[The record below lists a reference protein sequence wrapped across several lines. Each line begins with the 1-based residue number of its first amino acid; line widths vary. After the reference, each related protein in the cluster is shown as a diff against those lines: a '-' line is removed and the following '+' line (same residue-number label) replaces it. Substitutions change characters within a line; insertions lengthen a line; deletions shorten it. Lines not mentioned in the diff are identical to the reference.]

1 MFIHLPMKEL
11 QVLKLQV
18 KSLFGDC
25 VVDVKF
31 LFHSGVLLK
40 LTFTFLCI
48 SLNML
53 LFITPYRSSWLGNI
67 FDVVWDVI
75 GVGVDVDVSSCARMS
90 NEPKPRDL
98 FDCTPNDVRLKP
110 FWLFVAWKRKR
121 WKFGFFFASRIALAW
136 GGIEK
141 VLRVEDVR
149 IPLIRRE
156 TERSGCA
163 CIWRRDVW
171 VFLHI
176 CLNDK
181 MVDFCVLEKYK
192 ICEGKKMRCI
202 FVFICEVNW
211 KKKLHCDR
219 SATVKIVTAT
229 LKNGSMPFIIS
240 TTGSIETPKT
250 KDPGGVCVVVTSFSD
265 AMS

>member
-1 MFIHLPMKEL
+1 MVPNVVVSPKNCQIIHHLMFIHLPMKEL

-98 FDCTPNDVRLKP
+98 FDCTSGDVGVLIY
-110 FWLFVAWKRKR
+110 
-121 WKFGFFFASRIALAW
+121 FGS
-136 GGIEK
+136 
-141 VLRVEDVR
+141 
-149 IPLIRRE
+149 
-156 TERSGCA
+156 
-163 CIWRRDVW
+163 
-171 VFLHI
+171 FL
-176 CLNDK
+176 
-181 MVDFCVLEKYK
+181 
-192 ICEGKKMRCI
+192 
-202 FVFICEVNW
+202 
-211 KKKLHCDR
+211 
-219 SATVKIVTAT
+219 T
-229 LKNGSMPFIIS
+229 IS
-240 TTGSIETPKT
+240 HM
-250 KDPGGVCVVVTSFSD
+250 FSYTQT
-265 AMS
+265 

>member
-98 FDCTPNDVRLKP
+98 FDCTSGDVGVLIY
-110 FWLFVAWKRKR
+110 
-121 WKFGFFFASRIALAW
+121 FGS
-136 GGIEK
+136 
-141 VLRVEDVR
+141 
-149 IPLIRRE
+149 
-156 TERSGCA
+156 
-163 CIWRRDVW
+163 
-171 VFLHI
+171 FLTISHMFSYTQTWPI
-176 CLNDK
+176 LTWYCS
-181 MVDFCVLEKYK
+181 
-192 ICEGKKMRCI
+192 I
-202 FVFICEVNW
+202 
-211 KKKLHCDR
+211 
-219 SATVKIVTAT
+219 TT
-229 LKNGSMPFIIS
+229 LKKIEIFR
-240 TTGSIETPKT
+240 TTLFLRRKFVVYRIKLGPLPINCSPLDTKHIVVAICPLFLQNLCEIFQAQLPKNQL
-250 KDPGGVCVVVTSFSD
+250 SSNHFQ
-265 AMS
+265 